1 MGADATVVVHMV
13 LGFTYIVRAAK
24 PYRRLLSAT
33 GRTISGDFGGCNR
46 GVGARTGIVA
56 RELAPVRQ
64 RSCRKTEHYG
74 VSEEIA

>member
-1 MGADATVVVHMV
+1 MGADAIVVVHMV

-46 GVGARTGIVA
+46 GVGSRAVIVA
-56 RELAPVRQ
+56 RGLAPVRR
-64 RSCRKTEHYG
+64 RSRRKTGRCG